1 MEALNEENIEF
12 TGLQNEADDVK
23 IPSERAMEV
32 QKMVFTPA
40 DIMVMMALP
49 ESSVYDLMKKA
60 LKTNAFVVI
69 KMGRTYRVDKESFL
83 LWYRNGGEC

>member
-1 MEALNEENIEF
+1 MEALNKENIGF
-12 TGLQNEADDVK
+12 TGLQNVTNDVK
-23 IPSERAMEV
+23 MPSERATEV

-69 KMGRTYRVDKESFL
+69 KIGRTYRVDKESFL
-83 LWYRNGGEC
+83 LWYRNGGE